1 MLLKLKI
8 IKVNNFNEYILKD
21 KKEGKEYSIIME
33 FYGIDKPKVN
43 DIIALSD
50 RLVDPNDKWYS
61 QPYAFELLNDTETN
75 LKQIDVIGLISKD
88 KKYILKRIYG

>member
-1 MLLKLKI
+1 MLLNLKV
-8 IKVNNFNEYILKD
+8 IKVNNFNEYILED

-50 RLVDPNDKWYS
+50 RLVDPNNKWYS